1 MTLWWIGNV
10 LFVAV
15 IIPLVIWILNRVLEP
30 ATQIE
35 YYADDILDSGG
46 QLPEHFTALR
56 ELGRTRDLARQ
67 VNVDLERY
75 SRALGDIPVEGR

>member
-1 MTLWWIGNV
+1 MTLWWIGNI

-46 QLPEHFTALR
+46 QFPEHLTALR
-56 ELGRTRDLARQ
+56 ELSRTRDLSRQ

-75 SRALGDIPVEGR
+75 SRALEDIR

>member
-1 MTLWWIGNV
+1 MTLWWIGNIAFV
-10 LFVAV
+10 LV

-46 QLPEHFTALR
+46 QFPVHLQALS

-67 VNVDLERY
+67 VNADLERY
-75 SRALGDIPVEGR
+75 SRALDDIP